1 VVGRLPRSTRL
12 KDTLP
17 TMTDNSLQRLKHEI
31 RAQAEANRRARPE
44 KDGASETICA
54 TLAALPEYA
63 AAETVMGYVHFRSEV
78 RTRGLLA
85 AALGEGK
92 RVVVPYCLAD
102 RLGLFL
108 LESIDELAPGTW
120 GIPEPKV
127 ELRSL
132 PNKQVDASRLDLVV
146 VPGVAFDREGHR
158 LGYGKGYFDRL
169 LAHVRPDASL
179 AGLAFECQLFPE
191 IPSGPHDVAMDR
203 VITEKA
209 VYGRPGL

>member
-1 VVGRLPRSTRL
+1 MIG
-12 KDTLP
+12 D
-17 TMTDNSLQRLKHEI
+17 SLQRLKHEI
-31 RAQAEANRRARPE
+31 REQAEAHRRARPD
-44 KDGASETICA
+44 KDAASEVVCA

-63 AAETVMGYVHFRSEV
+63 AAETVMGYVHFRNEV
-78 RTRGLLA
+78 CTRGLLA

-102 RLGLFL
+102 QLGLFL

-132 PNKQVDASRLDLVV
+132 ADRRVDARRLDLVV
-146 VPGVAFDREGHR
+146 VPGVAFDRRGHR
-158 LGYGKGYFDRL
+158 LGHGKGYYDRL
-169 LAHVRPDASL
+169 LAQVRPDAPL
-179 AGLAFECQLFPE
+179 VGLAFECQLFPE

-209 VYGRPGL
+209 VYRGQGR